1 MWIQIL
7 LVVALLA
14 LGFVVLRRPGSD
26 SHQALRRLLYG
37 LFVLAA
43 ILSVLFP
50 QWLSWLAR
58 LVGVGRGTDLLLYAL
73 VVMFFVFVYTQ
84 YRRNVAIQRQL
95 TLLAR
100 RVALQQALEEERAAM
115 TGSGAPAP
123 DQSQAVTRQSDTS
136 PSRSTSSNPD

>member
-1 MWIQIL
+1 VWIQLL
-7 LVVALLA
+7 LVAAILV
-14 LGFVVLRRPGSD
+14 LGVFVMRRTGSD
-26 SHQALRRLLYG
+26 SHLAIRRLLFG

-73 VVMFFVFVYTQ
+73 VVVFLVFVFTQ
-84 YRRNVAIQRQL
+84 YRRNIALQRQL

-100 RVALQQALEEERAAM
+100 KVALIEAARGEETGDSEAEAGPDAKLE
-115 TGSGAPAP
+115 S
-123 DQSQAVTRQSDTS
+123 
-136 PSRSTSSNPD
+136 